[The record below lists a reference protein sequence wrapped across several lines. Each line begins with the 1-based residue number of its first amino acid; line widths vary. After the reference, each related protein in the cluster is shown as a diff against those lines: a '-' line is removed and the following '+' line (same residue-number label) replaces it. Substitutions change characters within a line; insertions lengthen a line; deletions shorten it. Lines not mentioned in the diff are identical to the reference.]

1 MTDLVDEKKYP
12 IFFNDF
18 YIDGNVDKSK
28 TSILLK
34 EVCEIESILKSINK
48 DESLIS
54 KQPDILKVEN
64 HWKFLDNSA
73 RNMADYFLTPNKESM
88 FEVFKFNIEYA
99 IKKDAP
105 VFIKYYLM

>member
-1 MTDLVDEKKYP
+1 MLYQP
-12 IFFNDF
+12 ICPQGPLLHVNWFF
-18 YIDGNVDKSK
+18 
-28 TSILLK
+28 L
-34 EVCEIESILKSINK
+34 SILKSINK

-64 HWKFLDNSA
+64 YPKFLDNSA
-73 RNMADYFLTPNKESM
+73 TNMADYFLTPNKESM